1 MEHVVGASEATMR
14 SLLTKLGG
22 LLSQEYALIRGVR
35 GDIQYIRDE
44 LTSMQA
50 FIRDL
55 SGTPEGKGDE
65 HDHRMKDW
73 MKQIRDVTYDIEDC
87 IDDFAHRLSHDPGG
101 DYLCGFVVS
110 RVYEIL
116 TWWPRRD
123 IASNI
128 AELKMRAQQI
138 GERRTRYGVENPQ
151 KRSGDEN
158 KSELVGVEAYM
169 KELTKW
175 VTNETYQD
183 GVLSVLGF
191 GGVGKTTIATAL
203 YRQLGYQFDRRA
215 MVTVSQSSDVEAIL
229 RSILEQVMPQSKDG
243 QELQGGHASQKKRL
257 HQAVIS
263 YLHPLMPK
271 ALRRRS
277 SSNSNSDNSKIRE
290 GKLTRLPRAL
300 TLDRQYDHDPQDGN
314 DAAAGSSETV
324 VTTPA
329 TKGTATSDEKP
340 TSVIATIRGAFTP
353 WDRRRHPP
361 QDDKGGSTSGSGKE
375 AINIQTMNK
384 PGEKNIQT
392 MKRDGLSKLL
402 QEHLN
407 QKRYFASTPCFV
419 MIDRYH
425 IHLHFM
431 AKYRIG
437 FTVLFR

>member
-55 SGTPEGKGDE
+55 SGAPEGKGDD

-151 KRSGDEN
+151 KGEN
-158 KSELVGVEAYM
+158 KSGPATIGFDAAENQHTNLELVGVRERLVGVEAYM
-169 KELTKW
+169 EELKIW
-175 VTNETYQD
+175 VTNENFQD

-203 YRQLGYQFDRRA
+203 YRQLGDQFDRRA

-229 RSILEQVMPQSKDG
+229 RIILEQVMPQSKDG
-243 QELQGGHASQKKRL
+243 QEQHGGHASQKKPL
-257 HQAVIS
+257 HQALIS
-263 YLHPLMPK
+263 YLDPLMPK
-271 ALRRRS
+271 ALRRQRLGG
-277 SSNSNSDNSKIRE
+277 SNSNSMRE
-290 GKLTRLPRAL
+290 GKLLKLACLPRAS
-300 TLDRQYDHDPQDGN
+300 TLDRHYDNDPQDDN
-314 DAAAGSSETV
+314 DAAAAGSSETV
-324 VTTPA
+324 VLTTA
-329 TKGTATSDEKP
+329 TGPPKGTGTSDEKP
-340 TSVIATIRGAFTP
+340 SAIAAIRGAFMP

-361 QDDKGGSTSGSGKE
+361 QDDK
-375 AINIQTMNK
+375 
-384 PGEKNIQT
+384 
-392 MKRDGLSKLL
+392 
-402 QEHLN
+402 
-407 QKRYFASTPCFV
+407 
-419 MIDRYH
+419 
-425 IHLHFM
+425 
-431 AKYRIG
+431 
-437 FTVLFR
+437 